1 MRLKHLIIAMLT
13 IALSSVFA
21 DTISAQQNFHFRK
34 GWEYADIDWERSAFS
49 EWERGMSA
57 GEMSSTVMVAACYMR
72 EYGVGRNVSK
82 GVSILEN
89 LAAKNAEVA
98 LFTANFWF
106 PILDNDP
113 FFNYKPHA
121 GGQYNFWA
129 MASWWKEV
137 DLKSTTFGL
146 DPNYNKVMKYAK
158 MYLSKVSAPGYGRS
172 LANDMIGYCY
182 ENGLGGVSKNV
193 YKAMEHYGESDKFY
207 TLALQEINKV
217 TTREDAEKIVST
229 IKPYINDK
237 NVLSAIQNKNDD
249 NLTDIR
255 KSFVE
260 TYIEKYYVEEYKQL
274 DEWWRT
280 NDPIEY
286 PERFHSEYENAGI
299 LKKPIDK
306 RFNALLQDIQENV
319 RLWQQSN
326 DRDDPLEINDFDI
339 QLTLNGYS
347 PFDLAEK
354 CSKLW
359 TAYPDSWDNSK
370 KLELANSWCRLMIED
385 IENSSLSD
393 EESITQLLQLKESSI
408 PKFYA
413 NAQYRGDLGL
423 IDSYI
428 SNHES
433 NIVNSLYKVFEKYTK
448 QEGHR
453 FNYGWRTVLNNW
465 EWKDDEIP
473 YECRSYNMNYGS
485 SIRDSG
491 RQKLLEKVDNE
502 MMPAINEI
510 LRIGESQFKKYSHRC
525 TETIFRIKQAN
536 FHELSLGNFSVDKV
550 ANTLMSLYHFTQI
563 IKKENDGSIKKSDY
577 EEYLKK
583 YPNAYYKQYCKDG
596 IAMLTADSYT
606 LATPKE
612 EIKTLLKSGISKGAA
627 KYVKEH
633 TKKSYLKTKSL

>member
-1 MRLKHLIIAMLT
+1 MLT

-193 YKAMEHYGESDKFY
+193 YKAMEHYGECDKFY

-274 DEWWRT
+274 DEWWIT

-286 PERFHSEYENAGI
+286 PERFHSEYENAGV

-319 RLWQQSN
+319 KLWQQSN
-326 DRDDPLEINDFDI
+326 DRDRDDLLEINDFDI
-339 QLTLNGYS
+339 HLTLNGYT
-347 PFDLAEK
+347 PLELAEH

-359 TAYPDSWDNSK
+359 IAYPDSWDNSK
-370 KLELANSWCRLMIED
+370 KLELANSWCQLMIDD

-408 PKFYA
+408 PQFYA

-433 NIVNSLYKVFEKYTK
+433 NIVTTLYDIFKKYT
-448 QEGHR
+448 QR
-453 FNYGWRTVLNNW
+453 
-465 EWKDDEIP
+465 EWTWDGNVVP
-473 YECRSYNMNYGS
+473 FECKTYNLAYGS
-485 SIRDSG
+485 SLREIG
-491 RQKLLEKVDNE
+491 RTKLLEKINNE
-502 MMPAINEI
+502 MMPDIQV
-510 LRIGESQFKKYSHRC
+510 LLTMGEEQFKKYIGRC
-525 TETIFRIKQAN
+525 NDYMRRMGLN
-536 FHELSLGNFSVDKV
+536 VSVYKV

-633 TKKSYLKTKSL
+633 TKKS

>member
-193 YKAMEHYGESDKFY
+193 YKAMEHYGECDKFY

-274 DEWWRT
+274 DEWWIT

-286 PERFHSEYENAGI
+286 PERFHSEYENAGV

-319 RLWQQSN
+319 KLWQQSN
-326 DRDDPLEINDFDI
+326 DRDRDDLLEINDFDI
-339 QLTLNGYS
+339 HLTLNGYT
-347 PFDLAEK
+347 PLELAEH

-359 TAYPDSWDNSK
+359 IAYPDSWDNSK
-370 KLELANSWCRLMIED
+370 KLELANSWCQLMIDD

-408 PKFYA
+408 PQFYA

-433 NIVNSLYKVFEKYTK
+433 NIVTTLYDIFKKYT
-448 QEGHR
+448 QR
-453 FNYGWRTVLNNW
+453 
-465 EWKDDEIP
+465 EWTWDGNVVP
-473 YECRSYNMNYGS
+473 FECKTYNLAYGS
-485 SIRDSG
+485 SLREIG
-491 RQKLLEKVDNE
+491 RTKLLEKINNE
-502 MMPAINEI
+502 MMPDIQV
-510 LRIGESQFKKYSHRC
+510 LLTMGEEQFKKYIGRC
-525 TETIFRIKQAN
+525 NDYMRRMGLN
-536 FHELSLGNFSVDKV
+536 VSVYKV

-596 IAMLTADSYT
+596 IAMLTADSYS

>member
-193 YKAMEHYGESDKFY
+193 YKAMEHYGECDKFY

-274 DEWWRT
+274 DEWWIT

-286 PERFHSEYENAGI
+286 PERFHSEYENAGV

-319 RLWQQSN
+319 KLWQQSN
-326 DRDDPLEINDFDI
+326 DRDRDDLLEINDFDI
-339 QLTLNGYS
+339 HLTLNGYT
-347 PFDLAEK
+347 PLELAEH

-359 TAYPDSWDNSK
+359 IAYPDSWDNSK
-370 KLELANSWCRLMIED
+370 KLELANSWCQLMIDD

-408 PKFYA
+408 PQFYA

-433 NIVNSLYKVFEKYTK
+433 NIVTTLYDIFKKYT
-448 QEGHR
+448 QR
-453 FNYGWRTVLNNW
+453 
-465 EWKDDEIP
+465 EWTWDGNVVP
-473 YECRSYNMNYGS
+473 FECKTYNLAYGS
-485 SIRDSG
+485 SLREIG
-491 RQKLLEKVDNE
+491 RTKLLEKINNE
-502 MMPAINEI
+502 MMPDIQV
-510 LRIGESQFKKYSHRC
+510 LLTMGEEQFKKYIGRC
-525 TETIFRIKQAN
+525 NDYMRRMGLN
-536 FHELSLGNFSVDKV
+536 VSVYKV